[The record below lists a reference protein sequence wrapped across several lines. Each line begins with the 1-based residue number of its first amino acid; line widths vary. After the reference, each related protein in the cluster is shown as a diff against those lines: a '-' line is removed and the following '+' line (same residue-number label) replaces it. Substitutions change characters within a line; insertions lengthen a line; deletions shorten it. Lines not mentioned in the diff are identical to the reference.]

1 MGVNWGVPVQR
12 KKKVEQFS
20 TPVVT
25 LAALA
30 GKGSGRKI
38 MFNKAAQD
46 ALGLVSPDEDNSSYV
61 SIGKDT
67 DTGEVAIMASL
78 KEVEGIQSF
87 ETNKSFAFSNA
98 KTYDFVVNTLGLT
111 NSVTN
116 HLHIEEVE
124 GEGYFKVVRHEA
136 DGSPVEI
143 ADTTAENT
151 ATNGGEEPAH
161 VNGPEA
167 AAVAATEEPAA
178 SVEGGN
184 VAQAGKPFAAA
195 GEEAEEAE
203 APVVEA
209 TEETKEEEW

>member
-78 KEVEGIQSF
+78 KEVEGVQSF
-87 ETNKSFAFSNA
+87 KTNKSFAFSNA

-143 ADTTAENT
+143 ADTTAEDT
-151 ATNGGEEPAH
+151 ATNGGEEPAD
-161 VNGPEA
+161 VNGTEA
-167 AAVAATEEPAA
+167 AEEEPAV
-178 SVEGGN
+178 VEGGN

-203 APVVEA
+203 APVAEA
-209 TEETKEEEW
+209 TEETTEEEW

>member
-78 KEVEGIQSF
+78 KEVEGVQSF
-87 ETNKSFAFSNA
+87 KTNKSFAFSNA

-136 DGSPVEI
+136 DATVE
-143 ADTTAENT
+143 DT
-151 ATNGGEEPAH
+151 ATNEGEEPAD
-161 VNGPEA
+161 VNGTEA
-167 AAVAATEEPAA
+167 AAVAATEEEPAA
-178 SVEGGN
+178 PVEGGN
-184 VAQAGKPFAAA
+184 VAQAGKPFAAT
-195 GEEAEEAE
+195 GEEAEEEE
-203 APVVEA
+203 ATAPAAEA